1 MIFYG
6 IDEDRS
12 ETEEL
17 VAKIKRNT
25 FQEKLE
31 VSISSIERCTDL
43 VKKSEKAHPVII
55 KFSDYRDKAAIL
67 KSFPK

>member
-43 VKKSEKAHPVII
+43 VKKAKRLTRLLLSSQII
-55 KFSDYRDKAAIL
+55 ATRLPF
-67 KSFPK
+67 